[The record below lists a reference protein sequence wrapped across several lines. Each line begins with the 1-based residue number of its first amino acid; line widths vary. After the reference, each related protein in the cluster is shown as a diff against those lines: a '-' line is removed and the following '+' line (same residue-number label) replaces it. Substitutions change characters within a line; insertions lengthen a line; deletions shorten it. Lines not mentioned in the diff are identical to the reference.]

1 MLQIYVEKIVPQ
13 KLIVIVFNLDPDSYT
28 FLVNTP
34 SEPTVVYEISLK
46 MSPEEYVCLMASVLS
61 LWLGISILMLTQFI
75 SDCCFK
81 IHNKYFNN
89 INIFIKSKRF
99 LNTKL
104 NASIGLCK
112 AK

>member
-46 MSPEEYVCLMASVLS
+46 MSPEEYVSYGECIESMVRVLY
-61 LWLGISILMLTQFI
+61 T
-75 SDCCFK
+75 
-81 IHNKYFNN
+81 NV
-89 INIFIKSKRF
+89 
-99 LNTKL
+99 
-104 NASIGLCK
+104 NAVYVRNMY
-112 AK
+112 